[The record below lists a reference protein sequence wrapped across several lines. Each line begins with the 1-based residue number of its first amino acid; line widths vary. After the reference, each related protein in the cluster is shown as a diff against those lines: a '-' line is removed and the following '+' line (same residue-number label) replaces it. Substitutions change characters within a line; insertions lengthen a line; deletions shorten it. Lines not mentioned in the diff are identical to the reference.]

1 MAAVPIRSDPT
12 RPCGVR
18 IVNVVVLALFP
29 LVVGAPDA
37 AQEPLRLELHR
48 GGIGYRARAQ
58 MYADAA
64 RSCGA

>member
-1 MAAVPIRSDPT
+1 
-12 RPCGVR
+12 
-18 IVNVVVLALFP
+18 VNVVVLALFP